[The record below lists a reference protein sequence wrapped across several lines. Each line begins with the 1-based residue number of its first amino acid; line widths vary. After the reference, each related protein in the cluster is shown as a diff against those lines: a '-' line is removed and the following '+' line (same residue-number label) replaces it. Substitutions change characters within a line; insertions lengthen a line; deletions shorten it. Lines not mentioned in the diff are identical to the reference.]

1 MKKTTVSY
9 INEAKQLIKFNK
21 NTLALKVLNELIK
34 QGITNWEVYWLIA
47 QAQKNTGNAPAVDEA
62 CAEVL
67 KQNPEFWFARELPK
81 HTRGYY
87 SQMGQDEIIEQF
99 FKAHP
104 PKNRVFVE
112 VGAFD
117 GIHYSNVRRLQET
130 HNWSGISIEPVKKNF
145 DKLTK
150 SYAGAP
156 VICVRCAAGEKEG
169 FSELNVS
176 TYPHLPDWGSDVATF
191 SESETHRW
199 NQKYGAVWRK
209 EDVPVKTLTSVLQE
223 NSIPAFDFLSID
235 AEGHDL
241 DVLKGLDFFIYRP
254 QIIVVEYNRDRQ
266 EIFNFLVV
274 RGYLLWLDN
283 GQDLFM
289 VAAQAIRIP
298 TYQPMFDVINF
309 NGSTGKQPYEEIQTA
324 VENEIHTLIQT
335 PSTEIRCI
343 VIVGGYL
350 GWEIERIL
358 KAYPNT
364 EIHVFEPSRRYFRPL
379 SERYAKNKQV
389 FCHNFAVSNTNGTAL
404 FHETSLEGTGS
415 LLPMK
420 RKADQATWIAE
431 GAKVAEQ
438 YQVNTVKLDDF
449 APLSGKQI
457 DLLWCDVQG
466 HEWSVLKGA
475 SDLLKSCK
483 SIFLE
488 VAVFKTMYEGQCLF
502 DDLNSYLASKNFYLM
517 GIGLCNSGNGT
528 GNALWISNMIDY
540 NKSKSVQEH
549 ETTVDFNTIKNLIN
563 PHLIRID
570 YLPKEKHIYKRKID
584 PITLFTCSRFDI
596 VPKFIYAEQREINID
611 STWYKNLYEAHLR
624 VFNGCHEGDYSS
636 KSGLENFTKTFDA
649 LLDSIK
655 VNKFAP
661 HLSLVPTGHNGV
673 VIDGAHRVAACLLHH
688 SQVTTLEFDIDA
700 NNYNF
705 EFFLKKGLEH
715 DYSDA
720 IALKYCQLNPR
731 SYIVTVFPS
740 AVGKEQEI
748 RNILK
753 RHGEIFYTRQV
764 QLSHLGSINLIR
776 QIYAKERWVGSY
788 ANQFKG
794 AQNKAAACFRT
805 EGPVRVYVI
814 TSTHFEKV
822 KTIKQEIRDLFGI
835 SNHSVH
841 INDTHEEAIRL
852 GQLLLNANSI
862 HFLNNAQL
870 KTFPRFQTHFDNY
883 KKVLQQQSVDGEC
896 LCIDGSSVMAA
907 YGIREARDLDYLHFN
922 YDNLEFDYPPEL
934 IGSHNSEIAHHVTTR
949 DDIIFN
955 PNNHFYYDGIKFASL
970 GIIRALKEKRH
981 EPKDIIDVAMI
992 DRFVTTPPKAPNVH
1006 PTIAHREN
1014 ERYDSV
1020 LYKQHKIVGLIPA
1033 RNEKH
1038 IIAQCLKALSLFTD
1052 AIVYL
1057 DDASTDETPQIVE
1070 SLARECRIERIIRK
1084 DKWHRDEP
1092 GDRNMLL
1099 QAGREIGGT
1108 HFIVID
1114 ADEILTS
1121 NFLINN
1127 SLKKII
1133 RALRPGD
1140 RIALNWI
1147 QLWRSINQYRFDNSV
1162 WTWNY
1167 KEVIFCDDEKCSY
1180 ASEFIHTPRIPTNL
1194 NGKIY
1199 KIEGYKSGLLHFQ
1212 FVNWNNL
1219 LVKQAWYRCLERIM
1233 NPQKSIS
1240 EINNCYAP
1248 SKDEKNLRLAPAP
1261 DDWLKGYPFFD
1272 QKIYDLPQTWNK
1284 EQIQDWLHTY
1294 GKEYFAGLDIWD
1306 VGWSAETNA
1315 TRTNE
1320 IDSECSSKSTS
1331 TNRSEI
1337 NDAHEYEHGEKNLI
1351 HPMMEPL
1358 GRTAIRSN
1366 LQYWKEMQNQNYFEK
1381 QNLSLLMNYGKEE
1394 YQRLFGNCE
1403 PQKLRDTSQNDR
1415 ELIDSFITLHEL
1427 MTTAV
1432 IGCGYGRETLAI
1444 APSVKHVY
1452 GIDVSHIIL
1461 DKAQEFLASNNLFN
1475 FTPVLADKWFKLT
1488 PPYLDFV
1495 YSVTVFQHLTKD
1507 LVRDY
1512 IFGLTKKLSPRG
1524 QALCQFAELSGG
1536 TPDAELKAYEP
1547 SVNWS
1552 VSEIKSMMHDAGLKI
1567 STLKTVKIAGSGM
1580 WHWVLFGN

>member
-1 MKKTTVSY
+1 MKKSKISY
-9 INEAKQLIKFNK
+9 INEVKQLIKLNK
-21 NTLALKVLNELIK
+21 NTLAIKILNELIK
-34 QGITNWEVYWLIA
+34 QGIKNWEVYWLIA
-47 QAQKNTGNAPAVDEA
+47 QAQKNTKNASAVDEA

-81 HTRGYY
+81 HVRGYY
-87 SQMGQDEIIEQF
+87 SQLGQDEIVEQF

-130 HNWSGISIEPVKKNF
+130 YNWSGISIEPVKNNF
-145 DKLTK
+145 DKLAR
-150 SYAGAP
+150 SYKGAP
-156 VICVRCAAGEKEG
+156 VICIRCAAGKKDG
-169 FSELNVS
+169 FAELNVS

-191 SESETHRW
+191 NESETHRW

-209 EDVPVKTLTSVLQE
+209 EHVPVKTLTSILKE
-223 NSIPAFDFLSID
+223 NSIAAVDFLSID
-235 AEGHDL
+235 SEGHDL
-241 DVLKGLDFFIYRP
+241 DVLKGLDFSIYQP

-266 EIFNFLVV
+266 EIFNFLVAH
-274 RGYLLWLDN
+274 GYLLWLDN

-289 VAAQAIRIP
+289 VATQAIRIP
-298 TYQPMFDVINF
+298 TGQPMFEIINF

-324 VENEIHTLIQT
+324 VESGIHTLIHA

-358 KAYPNT
+358 KAYPSA
-364 EIHVFEPSRRYFRPL
+364 EIHVFEPSRRYFRTL
-379 SERYAKNKQV
+379 SERYAKSKQV
-389 FCHNFAVSNTNGTAL
+389 FCHNFAVSDTNGTSL
-404 FHETSLEGTGS
+404 FHETSLAGTGS

-420 RKADQATWIAE
+420 RKADKTTWIAE
-431 GAKVAEQ
+431 GAKIAEQ

-449 APLSGKQI
+449 APLADKQI

-466 HEWSVLKGA
+466 HEWNVLKGA

-528 GNALWISNMIDY
+528 GNALWVSNIIDHG
-540 NKSKSVQEH
+540 KSKSIQEH
-549 ETTVDFNTIKNLIN
+549 KTLVEFSTVKNLIN
-563 PHLIRID
+563 PQLIRINCI
-570 YLPKEKHIYKRKID
+570 PKEKNIYKKIID
-584 PITLFTCSRFDI
+584 PATLLTASRFDI
-596 VPKFIYAEQREINID
+596 VLKFIYAEHRENNIC
-611 STWYKNLYEAHLR
+611 STWHKKLYEAYLCA
-624 VFNGCHEGDYSS
+624 FNGCIESDNSH
-636 KSGLENFTKTFDA
+636 KSRLENSTKNFDA

-655 VNKFAP
+655 VNKFIP
-661 HLSLVPTGHNGV
+661 HPSSVLTGHNGV
-673 VIDGAHRVAACLLHH
+673 VIDGTHRVAACLLHH
-688 SQVTTLEFDIDA
+688 SQVTTLEFNIVS

-705 EFFLKKGLEH
+705 DFFLKNGLEH
-715 DYSDA
+715 GYSNA

-731 SYIVTVFPS
+731 SYIATVFPS

-753 RHGEIFYTRQV
+753 RHGEIFYICQV

-776 QIYAKERWVGSY
+776 QIYAKEHWVGSY

-794 AQNKAAACFRT
+794 AQNKASECFRT
-805 EGPVRVYVI
+805 KGPVRVYVI

-841 INDTHEEAIRL
+841 INDTHEEAIKL

-862 HFLNNAQL
+862 HFLNNARL
-870 KTFPRFQTHFDNY
+870 KTFPRFQTHFENY
-883 KKVLQQQSVDGEC
+883 KKALKQQRVDGEY

-907 YGIREARDLDYLHFN
+907 YGIREARDFNYLHFN
-922 YDNLEFDYPPEL
+922 YDNLKFGYPPEL
-934 IGSHNSEIAHHVTTR
+934 IGSHHSEIPHHVTTR

-981 EPKDIIDVAMI
+981 EPKDVIDLDLI
-992 DRFVTTPPKAPNVH
+992 DRFVTTAPKAPHIHTPIPPRKNDRH
-1006 PTIAHREN
+1006 SSGCR
-1014 ERYDSV
+1014 
-1020 LYKQHKIVGLIPA
+1020 KQHKIIGLLPA

-1038 IIAQCLKALSLFTD
+1038 IIAQCIKSLSLFTD

-1057 DDASTDETPQIVE
+1057 DDASTDETLQIVE

-1084 DKWHRDEP
+1084 NKWYRDEP
-1092 GDRNMLL
+1092 GDRNTLL

-1140 RIALNWI
+1140 RLALNWI

-1167 KEVIFCDDEKCSY
+1167 KEVIFCDDGKCSY
-1180 ASEFIHTPRIPTNL
+1180 ASEFIHTPRVPGNL

-1233 NPQKSIS
+1233 NPQKPIAA
-1240 EINNCYAP
+1240 INNRYAP
-1248 SKDEKNLRLAPAP
+1248 SKDEKNLRLAPTP
-1261 DDWLKGYPFFD
+1261 NDWFNGYPFFD
-1272 QKIYDLPQTWNK
+1272 PKIYELPQTWNK
-1284 EQIQDWLHTY
+1284 EQIQDWIKTY

-1306 VGWSAETNA
+1306 
-1315 TRTNE
+1315 
-1320 IDSECSSKSTS
+1320 I
-1331 TNRSEI
+1331 
-1337 NDAHEYEHGEKNLI
+1337 
-1351 HPMMEPL
+1351 
-1358 GRTAIRSN
+1358 
-1366 LQYWKEMQNQNYFEK
+1366 
-1381 QNLSLLMNYGKEE
+1381 
-1394 YQRLFGNCE
+1394 
-1403 PQKLRDTSQNDR
+1403 
-1415 ELIDSFITLHEL
+1415 
-1427 MTTAV
+1427 
-1432 IGCGYGRETLAI
+1432 
-1444 APSVKHVY
+1444 
-1452 GIDVSHIIL
+1452 
-1461 DKAQEFLASNNLFN
+1461 
-1475 FTPVLADKWFKLT
+1475 
-1488 PPYLDFV
+1488 
-1495 YSVTVFQHLTKD
+1495 
-1507 LVRDY
+1507 
-1512 IFGLTKKLSPRG
+1512 
-1524 QALCQFAELSGG
+1524 
-1536 TPDAELKAYEP
+1536 
-1547 SVNWS
+1547 
-1552 VSEIKSMMHDAGLKI
+1552 
-1567 STLKTVKIAGSGM
+1567 
-1580 WHWVLFGN
+1580 